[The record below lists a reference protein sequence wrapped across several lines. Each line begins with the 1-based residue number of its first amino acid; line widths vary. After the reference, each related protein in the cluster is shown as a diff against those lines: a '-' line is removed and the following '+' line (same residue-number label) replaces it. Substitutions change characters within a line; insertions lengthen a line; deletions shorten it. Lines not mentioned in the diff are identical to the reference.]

1 MGIKGLAKLIA
12 DEAPNAVKETDI
24 SSYFGRRI
32 AIDASMSIYQ
42 FLIAIRQHSN
52 IMTNAAGEA
61 TSHLVGLFYRT
72 CKMLEVGIKPVYVFD
87 GEAPKLKSG
96 ELAKRSERRHEA
108 EEQLKQAKAEER
120 EEDIAKFTKRLVKVT
135 RKHNEDCKT
144 LLKCLGVPIIQA
156 PSEAEVSIA
165 SNIKRVR

>member
-1 MGIKGLAKLIA
+1 MGIKQLAKLIA
-12 DEAPNAVKETDI
+12 DEAPNALKEADI
-24 SSYFGRRI
+24 SSYFGRRV

-42 FLIAIRQHSN
+42 FLIAIRQSAN
-52 IMTNAAGEA
+52 MMTNAAGET

-96 ELAKRSERRHEA
+96 ELQKRFERREMS
-108 EEQLKQAKAEER
+108 EQQLKEAIREER

-135 RKHNEDCKT
+135 KKHNEDCKT
-144 LLKCLGVPIIQA
+144 LLKLLGVPIIQS
-156 PSEAEVSIA
+156 PSEAEV
-165 SNIKRVR
+165 R